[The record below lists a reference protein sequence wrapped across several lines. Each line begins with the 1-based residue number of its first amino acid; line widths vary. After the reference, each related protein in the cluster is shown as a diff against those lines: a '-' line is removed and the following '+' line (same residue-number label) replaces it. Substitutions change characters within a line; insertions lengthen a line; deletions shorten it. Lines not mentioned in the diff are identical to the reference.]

1 MEKRIAEAF
10 PNGID
15 FLFVLHSFDLTHSLD
30 PPIKRFAQRYGYVG
44 IDTVANR
51 DLGFG
56 YRPPATITTSGT
68 SASTSKIESPSA
80 VHSNSA
86 SSAERKRGPS
96 PDRRRE
102 EERKRQRPLSPPLP
116 PRDRDRDRD
125 RDYREGPPRRRFSP
139 PPPRDWERRERDEP
153 SEKQVTVPPVLNG
166 FLGQLPPA
174 STFNGKL
181 STSSLNLLLTCFQA
195 RVSVLTISCL
205 CSVVSSFPRQ
215 DPRRSPLHH
224 LLEALHPVNHQCII
238 SRLVAN

>member
-10 PNGID
+10 PNGTN
-15 FLFVLHSFDLTHSLD
+15 FLFVLHSFDLTRSLD

-56 YRPPATITTSGT
+56 YRPPTTITTSGA
-68 SASTSKIESPSA
+68 SASTSKIESPNAS
-80 VHSNSA
+80 HNNSA
-86 SSAERKRGPS
+86 ISAERKRGPS
-96 PDRRRE
+96 PDRRRD
-102 EERKRQRPLSPPLP
+102 EERKRQRPLSPPPP

-139 PPPRDWERRERDEP
+139 PPPRDWERRERDELA
-153 SEKQVTVPPVLNG
+153 EKQVTVPPVLSG

-181 STSSLNLLLTCFQA
+181 SIPPLDLSLTRFQA

-205 CSVVSSFPRQ
+205 CSVVLSFPRQ
-215 DPRRSPLHH
+215 DPKRSPLHH
-224 LLEALHPVNHQCII
+224 LLEAPRPVSHYCMT